1 LVTAFAI
8 ARAANDKMAVALI
21 ASATVL
27 IGYHRF
33 YDAQILWL
41 GIPALL
47 FLTHQRLSRCLWACY
62 AVFLIPGQ
70 TMAALRF
77 GIQTGDPWLWLL
89 LRHETLAILIVWML
103 LASIAIARANV
114 RVAASAFRR
123 QPVAAP

>member
-1 LVTAFAI
+1 M
-8 ARAANDKMAVALI
+8 AAALI

-27 IGYHRF
+27 VGYHRF

-41 GIPALL
+41 AIPAMLL
-47 FLTHQRLSRCLWACY
+47 LTHQRLSRCLWACY

-77 GIQTGDPWLWLL
+77 GTRAGDPWSWLL

-103 LASIAIARANV
+103 LASMAIARADV
-114 RVAASAFRR
+114 RVAASEFRP